1 MTGHARKQRPTGLTG
16 LYLRGRSLAGGA
28 RGLGTVP
35 RTASVFSPGMNP
47 GQATNWP
54 RRAERCKGMPTRR
67 SANACVLLARRS
79 PGSR

>member
-47 GQATNWP
+47 GQA
-54 RRAERCKGMPTRR
+54 A
-67 SANACVLLARRS
+67 LL
-79 PGSR
+79 GVSRD